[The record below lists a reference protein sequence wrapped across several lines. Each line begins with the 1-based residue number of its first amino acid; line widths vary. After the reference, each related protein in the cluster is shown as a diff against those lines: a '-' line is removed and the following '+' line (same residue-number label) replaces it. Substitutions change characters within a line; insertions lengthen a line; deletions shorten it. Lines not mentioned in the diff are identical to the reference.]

1 MNKAERR
8 PKKRVKSPQNTPRR
22 DCEKPERRK
31 KEELAHAHNKFAKH
45 CINFMQKEFKPN

>member
-31 KEELAHAHNKFAKH
+31 KEDVKDAHGAFQKH
-45 CINFMQKEFKPN
+45 YVNFTPSSL